1 MSGLP
6 PTAPAQGKQP
16 LRQDLQEAQSA
27 PAWRPSEQH
36 AGKQASSGKG
46 EAAQLRTAKA
56 LLGWSRV
63 HLQYGRA
70 PALLRGPIWQ
80 SSWLEVALS
89 WERLAQTCLAARLPA
104 QEGAGCARLGDALA
118 PSWPQ
123 LRSCLAFA
131 PRPQA
136 SLGRSQGPVAC
147 TQPRAPAMRALSEGR
162 EGQLQRFRCAWPP
175 RLSPLGEHQA

>member
-1 MSGLP
+1 MQSQQGSEP
-6 PTAPAQGKQP
+6 PRGNRRQP
-16 LRQDLQEAQSA
+16 SPFKL
-27 PAWRPSEQH
+27 
-36 AGKQASSGKG
+36 
-46 EAAQLRTAKA
+46 KA
-56 LLGWSRV
+56 LLARCQV
-63 HLQYGRA
+63 RLQYGRA
-70 PALLRGPIWQ
+70 LALLRGPIWQ